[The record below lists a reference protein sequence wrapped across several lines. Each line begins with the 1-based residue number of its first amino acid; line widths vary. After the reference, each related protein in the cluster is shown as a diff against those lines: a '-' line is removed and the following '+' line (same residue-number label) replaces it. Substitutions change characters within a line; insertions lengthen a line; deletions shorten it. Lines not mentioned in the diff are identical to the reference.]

1 MEPFGTM
8 RVVACREGAFART
21 DTPARQGGHR
31 SQKLPVPFYLG
42 RLAWGLGGR
51 SAAAAPVA
59 GEPFAKPQLRLRPP
73 GGYDCRTLERE
84 FGGGASAMA
93 GPATIYALSSGQ
105 GRAALAVIRVSG
117 PGAGLAIDRLAA
129 PRPKPRFAALRT
141 VRSATGEALDSALVL
156 WIPGPRSET
165 GEDMAELHVHGGR
178 AVIAGV
184 LEALAALP
192 EYRLAE
198 PGEFA
203 RRGFENGK
211 LDLTAAEAIADLV
224 DADTAAQRRQALRQA
239 VGGLAR
245 LYDGWRADLIRAQAL
260 TESAIDFSDEADVGA
275 GALAEAR
282 ALAARLAPA
291 IRAHLDDGR
300 RGEILRQGFRVA
312 IAGPPNAGKSS
323 LLNALARREAA
334 IVSEEA
340 GTTRDII
347 EVTLDLGGVPVILS
361 DTAGIRE
368 AAGKVETE
376 GIRRALAHARA
387 ADLVVWLTDATEPR
401 PEPPPA
407 DLAAVGGGEI
417 LRVINKA
424 DLVKPGPLPGAEAGG
439 AALRISVLTGEGLPE
454 LAAAVGRRAAERI
467 GASEAPVITQ
477 ARHRQQ
483 LAVCAEALEAYLAG
497 PPADLELRAE
507 DLRRAATAVGRI
519 TGRVDVE
526 DVLGEIFARFCI
538 GK

>member
-1 MEPFGTM
+1 
-8 RVVACREGAFART
+8 
-21 DTPARQGGHR
+21 
-31 SQKLPVPFYLG
+31 
-42 RLAWGLGGR
+42 
-51 SAAAAPVA
+51 
-59 GEPFAKPQLRLRPP
+59 
-73 GGYDCRTLERE
+73 
-84 FGGGASAMA
+84 MA
-93 GPATIYALSSGQ
+93 EPATIYALSSGH

-117 PGAGLAIDRLAA
+117 PGAGLALDSLSP
-129 PRPKPRFAALRT
+129 PRPKPRFAGLRT
-141 VRSATGEALDSALVL
+141 VRSKSGEVLDGALVL

-184 LEALAALP
+184 LAALSAIP
-192 EYRLAE
+192 GFRLAE
-198 PGEFA
+198 PGEFT

-211 LDLTAAEAIADLV
+211 IDLTAAEAIADLV
-224 DADTAAQRRQALRQA
+224 DADTSAQRRQALRQA
-239 VGGLAR
+239 GGALGR
-245 LYDGWRADLIRAQAL
+245 LYDGWRAELIRVQAL
-260 TESAIDFSDEADVGA
+260 TESAIDFSDEADIGG

-282 ALAARLAPA
+282 SLTARLAPA

-300 RGEILRQGFRVA
+300 RGEILREGFRVA
-312 IAGPPNAGKSS
+312 IAGPPNVGKSS

-347 EVTLDLGGVPVILS
+347 EVTLDLGGVPVVLS

-368 AAGKVETE
+368 AAGKVERE
-376 GIRRALAHARA
+376 GIRRALTQARA
-387 ADLVVWLTDATEPR
+387 ADLVLWLTDATASRAEPL
-401 PEPPPA
+401 PA
-407 DLAAVGGGEI
+407 GLVDEAGEV
-417 LRVINKA
+417 LRVVNKV
-424 DLVKPGPLPGAEAGG
+424 DLMKVRPAGG
-439 AALRISVLTGEGLPE
+439 AGPEGRPLEVSALTGAGLPE
-454 LAAAVGRRAAERI
+454 LAGAVARRAAERI

-497 PPADLELRAE
+497 SPADLELRAE
-507 DLRRAATAVGRI
+507 DLRRAATALGRI

-526 DVLGEIFARFCI
+526 DLLGEIFARFCI